1 MIHYIADTEHYSEVI
16 SRIPKVKRLLWIATA
31 DLKGSSRWWTFILT
45 AFTYSPSPFSF
56 HLWLPN
62 NIYPFIG
69 APENLWFFGRAE
81 ASVALT
87 TTWSL
92 VNAIRLPNASVKCQV
107 SSRCDLFCA
116 KWYTLFCPYRLTTVF
131 SGRVSSCIFILNFRA
146 HAHYSISIS
155 IDFTLDTL
163 HYK

>member
-1 MIHYIADTEHYSEVI
+1 MPSYSRSAASYRR
-16 SRIPKVKRLLWIATA
+16 SRPIKSAASARLSPLHPTLYTLHHAA
-31 DLKGSSRWWTFILT
+31 
-45 AFTYSPSPFSF
+45 SPSNQGS
-56 HLWLPN
+56 HELR
-62 NIYPFIG
+62 
-69 APENLWFFGRAE
+69 ERVGRAE

-116 KWYTLFCPYRLTTVF
+116 TWYTLFCPYRLTTVF

-155 IDFTLDTL
+155 IDFTLYTL